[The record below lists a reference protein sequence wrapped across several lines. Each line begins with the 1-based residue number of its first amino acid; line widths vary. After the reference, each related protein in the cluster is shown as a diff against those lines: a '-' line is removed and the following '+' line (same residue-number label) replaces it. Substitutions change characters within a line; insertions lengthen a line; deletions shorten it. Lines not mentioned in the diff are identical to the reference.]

1 MRHTKG
7 YAAELGSGVL
17 VRHDGSDLSGRIDE
31 IQSRLAEC
39 VGRRHAV
46 LTGTGTAA
54 LAIACQLTPPER
66 PRILI
71 PAICCPQV
79 LFAVFYAGK
88 VPVLVDITDRDA
100 TIDPSRVADLLD
112 ADPGIGAVIAV
123 HLYGHRA
130 NIDGLLKLAAEKNV
144 RVIEDAA
151 QAFGGRH
158 PDGQKFGA
166 VGDLSVTSFG
176 HSKILDVGG
185 GGLLLTD
192 DDDLAASARARAQ
205 QLPLVA
211 EAVIAQQAKNY
222 SRIYYAVWNAAL
234 TDEKFLSVFDSFPAL
249 FQNRFINAITGDL
262 AEKISASIP
271 GLERELEHRRALY
284 AAYLEAFRAMP
295 SVKTFQVDPQ
305 SIAPWRFSCRIPVKF
320 RDQVLSE
327 VRNEGYDAS
336 AWYPDLSMWSLA
348 ERHRAVHSRPVAE
361 AIEREVVNFWLTSN
375 VSQNDVAKI
384 SQVVLRVLGGVNC
397 DKHLLEPI

>member
-7 YAAELGSGVL
+7 YAAELGLGVL
-17 VRHDGSDLSGRIDE
+17 VRHVGSEPSGRIDE
-31 IQSRLAEC
+31 IQSSLAEW

-54 LAIACQLTPPER
+54 LSIACQLPPPER

-79 LFAVFYAGK
+79 LFAVLYAGR

-100 TIDPSRVADLLD
+100 TMDPSRVADLLD

-123 HLYGHRA
+123 HLYGHQADIGR
-130 NIDGLLKLAAEKNV
+130 LTKLAAEKKV
-144 RVIEDAA
+144 MVIEDAA

-158 PDGQKFGA
+158 PDGRKFGA

-185 GGLLLTD
+185 GGLVLTD
-192 DDDLAASARARAQ
+192 DDDLAARVREHAL

-211 EAVIAQQAKNY
+211 KAVVAQQAKIY
-222 SRIYYAVWNAAL
+222 SRLYYAVRDASQ
-234 TDEKFLSVFDSFPAL
+234 TDEKFLSILESFPAL

-262 AEKISASIP
+262 AEKIAAAIP
-271 GLERELEHRRALY
+271 GIEREVKHRRALY
-284 AAYLEAFRAMP
+284 AAYLEAFQAMP
-295 SVKTFQVDPQ
+295 LVKTFQVDPQ
-305 SIAPWRFSCRIPVKF
+305 SIAPWRFSCRVPAKL

-336 AWYPDLSMWSLA
+336 AWYPDLAMWSLA
-348 ERHRAVHSRPVAE
+348 ESDRADDSRPVAE
-361 AIEREVVNFWLTSN
+361 VIEREVVNFWVTSN
-375 VSQNDVAKI
+375 VSQNDVARI
-384 SQVVLRVLGGVNC
+384 SQVVSRVLGGVNC
-397 DKHLLEPI
+397 DKH

>member
-1 MRHTKG
+1 MF
-7 YAAELGSGVL
+7 
-17 VRHDGSDLSGRIDE
+17 VRRDGSDPSGRIEE

-54 LAIACQLTPPER
+54 LSIACQLSPPER

-79 LFAVFYAGK
+79 LFAVLYAGK
-88 VPVLVDITDRDA
+88 VPVLVDISARDA

-130 NIDGLLKLAAEKNV
+130 DIASLSKLAADQNV

-158 PDGQKFGA
+158 PDGRKFGA
-166 VGDLSVTSFG
+166 VGDMAVASFG

-192 DDDLAASARARAQ
+192 DDDLAARARERVQ
-205 QLPLVA
+205 QLPFVA
-211 EAVIAQQAKNY
+211 EAAVAQQAKNY
-222 SRIYYAVWNAAL
+222 SRLYYALWDASL
-234 TDEKFLSVFDSFPAL
+234 TDKKFLSVFDSFPAL
-249 FQNRFINAITGDL
+249 FQSRFINAITGEL
-262 AEKISASIP
+262 AEKILAAIP
-271 GLERELEHRRALY
+271 KLDRELEHRRALY
-284 AAYLEAFRAMP
+284 AEYLEAFRQMP
-295 SVKTFQVDPQ
+295 SVKTFQVDLQ
-305 SIAPWRFSCRIPVKF
+305 SIAPWRFSCRVPEQL
-320 RDQVLSE
+320 RDRVLTE

-336 AWYPDLSMWSLA
+336 AWYPDLAIWSLA
-348 ERHRAVHSRPVAE
+348 ERDHAVDSRPVAE
-361 AIEREVVNFWLTSN
+361 TIEREVVNFWLTSN
-375 VSQNDVAKI
+375 VGQNDVARI
-384 SQVVLRVLGGVNC
+384 SQVVLRVLDG
-397 DKHLLEPI
+397 

>member
-17 VRHDGSDLSGRIDE
+17 VSHDGSDLGGRIDE
-31 IQSRLAEC
+31 IQSRLAEW

-54 LAIACQLTPPER
+54 LSIACQLAPPER

-79 LFAVFYAGK
+79 LFAVLYAGK

-100 TIDPSRVADLLD
+100 TLDPSRVADLLD

-130 NIDGLLKLAAEKNV
+130 DIDSLSKLAADKNV

-158 PDGQKFGA
+158 PDGRKFGA
-166 VGDLSVTSFG
+166 VGGLSVTSFG

-192 DDDLAASARARAQ
+192 DDDLAARAREHAQ

-211 EAVIAQQAKNY
+211 EAVVAQQAKNY
-222 SRIYYAVWNAAL
+222 SRLYYALWDASL
-234 TDEKFLSVFDSFPAL
+234 TDQKFLSVFNSFPAL
-249 FQNRFINAITGDL
+249 FQSRFINAITGDL
-262 AEKISASIP
+262 AEKISAAIP
-271 GLERELEHRRALY
+271 ELDRELEHRRALY
-284 AAYLEAFRAMP
+284 GEYLEAFRAIP
-295 SVKTFQVDPQ
+295 SVKTFQVDLQ
-305 SIAPWRFSCRIPVKF
+305 SIAPWRFSCRVPAKL
-320 RDQVLSE
+320 RDRVLTE
-327 VRNEGYDAS
+327 VRHEGYDAS
-336 AWYPDLSMWSLA
+336 AWYPDLAMWSLA
-348 ERHRAVHSRPVAE
+348 ERDRADNSRPVAE
-361 AIEREVVNFWLTSN
+361 VIGREVVNFWVTSN
-375 VSQNDVAKI
+375 VTQNDVARI

-397 DKHLLEPI
+397 DKH